1 MKYFKR
7 MFAGV
12 AVMMLAFAL
21 SACGGKKSEE
31 DIYEYKASFE
41 KIPIEI
47 GNGYIQSSCID
58 GDTLAM
64 LVSKVSDNYEVLGNE
79 IREIDLSTKEEKII
93 EIENISTGDG
103 AYVSGF
109 GKAPSG
115 KYLLIYTTVNGDDF
129 SNRKFQIIVL
139 SPDGKTEKTVDLEK
153 PGDND
158 MYLRAENFIALEDGT
173 VLFIGDT
180 SIIVYNEN
188 GKYQGELSAGYY
200 IRDMLKLEDGTVYAA
215 YYSEEGMN
223 LSKVDVASKTFTDTI
238 SLPDGNVEFLGG
250 AGGKIFIKGS
260 VSVREL
266 DVATKE
272 IKTLWTWI
280 DVDIDEDFVNKVRLN
295 SDGNHE
301 VISLVRD
308 ENKTEVEKATVTYG
322 KRDENAK
329 KRLVYVCTSL
339 DWEIKQLIKDFN
351 KTNENYRISVKAY
364 DEEYGWDEA
373 YDKLMTD
380 LASGKNMDIVQ
391 LESSMQAKGG
401 KALKDLT
408 KYFEKD
414 FSKDDFIT
422 GVIDC
427 FSEDGKMYYIVP
439 SVGLSTLLVS
449 EDVANGRTG
458 WTMNDI
464 FDLRQQNLDK
474 GFLEGGSRDVA
485 FLMMLYYTIGDFVDY
500 KKADCSFDSPEFK
513 RLLEFAMTFPKE
525 FDYSDY
531 DSWDAISKG
540 DVLIA
545 MTSVYDMD
553 LSEMQLYEQ
562 LFQGKTCL
570 IGFPTSDGSS
580 GNRINAQSIFGISS
594 KSKNAD
600 GAWEFLKQLYS
611 EDYQNSSWGIPV
623 VKKIFDAKIEEL
635 KKSPDEIRGSYGNG
649 HTQIEIRKPSDKM
662 IDAFVSAIET
672 AGGQAYF
679 DEKIFEIIEEELKP
693 FFEEQKSADDVC
705 NIIQNRVRTYLQE
718 NS

>member
-1 MKYFKR
+1 

-12 AVMMLAFAL
+12 AVMMLAFAM
-21 SACGGKKSEE
+21 SACGGKKAEE

-41 KIPIEI
+41 KSPVKI
-47 GNGYIQSSCID
+47 GNDWVQSTCID
-58 GDTLAM
+58 GNTLIM
-64 LVSKVSDNYEVLGNE
+64 LVSKVDNNYTVMGSE
-79 IREIDLSTKEEKII
+79 IREVDLTTFEEKTVAV
-93 EIENISTGDG
+93 EGLKNDG
-103 AYVSGF
+103 SGYVNGF
-109 GKAPSG
+109 QKSPDG
-115 KYLLIYTTVNGDDF
+115 KYILIYTTF
-129 SNRKFQIIVL
+129 SAEDYANRNYQAIVV
-139 SPDGKTEKTVDLEK
+139 SPDGKAEKTVDLE
-153 PGDND
+153 GTSGQDF
-158 MYLRAENFIALEDGT
+158 YLRADNFIVLDDGT
-173 VLFIGDT
+173 MLFIGDT
-180 SIIVYNEN
+180 SILVYDAN
-188 GKYQGELSAGYY
+188 GKHVGDLSAGYY
-200 IRDMLKLEDGTVYAA
+200 VRSMVKLDDGTVYAT
-215 YYSEEGMN
+215 YYTDNGMS
-223 LSKVDVASKTFTDTI
+223 LSKVDVNTKSFSDTI
-238 SLPDGNVEFLGG
+238 NLPEGNSEFMGG
-250 AGGKIFIKGS
+250 SNGKIFVRGS
-260 VSVREL
+260 VSAKEIDL
-266 DVATKE
+266 ATKE
-272 IKTLWTWI
+272 TKILWTWL
-280 DVDIDEDFVNKVRLN
+280 DVDIDEDSVTKIAANE
-295 SDGNHE
+295 DGSHE
-301 VISLVRD
+301 VISFIRED
-308 ENKTEVEKATVTYG
+308 DKAEIEKATITYG

-329 KRLVYVCTSL
+329 KRLVYACTSL

-373 YDKLMTD
+373 YDKLMAD
-380 LASGKNMDIVQ
+380 LASGKNMDIIQ

-414 FSKDDFIT
+414 FNKDDFIN

-427 FSEDGKMYYIVP
+427 FNEDGKMYYIVP

-449 EDVANGRTG
+449 EDVAKGRTG

-474 GFLEGGSRDVA
+474 GFLEGGSRDTA

-545 MTSVYDMD
+545 MTSVYDMN

-623 VKKIFDAKIEEL
+623 VKKIFDKKIEEL
-635 KKSPDEIRGSYGNG
+635 RKSPDEIRGGYGHG

-662 IDAFVSAIET
+662 IDAFVSALET